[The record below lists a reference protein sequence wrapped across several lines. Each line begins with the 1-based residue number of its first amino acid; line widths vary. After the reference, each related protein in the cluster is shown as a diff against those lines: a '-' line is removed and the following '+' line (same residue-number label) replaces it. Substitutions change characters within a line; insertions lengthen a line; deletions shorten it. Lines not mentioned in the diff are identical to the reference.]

1 MTIDEF
7 SEWGQAWG
15 WSARGRLPFGG
26 LPSDDWQ
33 LEVYRNGSE
42 REIQVCGLSQKH
54 IEGDHEILSLIRA
67 GVDIAPGLYIAC
79 KTAEHMLSHIDRLGE
94 YPDTLKQMYIVRNM
108 QEEARVVQILR
119 EAIALAE
126 PGENNSEI
134 PVDTP
139 GK

>member
-42 REIQVCGLSQKH
+42 REIQVCGLSQKQ

-67 GVDIAPGLYIAC
+67 GVDIAPVLLTACKAVSAYWYKVTGLY
-79 KTAEHMLSHIDRLGE
+79 S
-94 YPDTLKQMYIVRNM
+94 P
-108 QEEARVVQILR
+108 EAALFAQINA
-119 EAIALAE
+119 AIATAE

-134 PVDTP
+134 PVDTDAN
-139 GK
+139 